1 MKCPFRKE
9 TYVIANRTVENFLE
23 CYEEECP
30 FYGKAKYKKRY
41 NDGYDEATAPV
52 CRRACE
58 ESEERE

>member
-23 CYEEECP
+23 CYEAECP
-30 FYGKAKYKKRY
+30 FYGKPEYKKRY
-41 NDGYDEATAPV
+41 DGGYYEVTKPV

-58 ESEERE
+58 ESENEK

>member
-23 CYEEECP
+23 CYKEECP
-30 FYGKAKYKKRY
+30 FYGKAAYKKRY
-41 NDGYDEATAPV
+41 NGGYDEVMKPV

-58 ESEERE
+58 ESEDKE

>member
-30 FYGKAKYKKRY
+30 FYGRTEHKKRY
-41 NDGYDEATAPV
+41 NGGYNEVITPV
-52 CRRACE
+52 CRRVCE
-58 ESEERE
+58 ESEDER

>member
-1 MKCPFRKE
+1 MKCPYRKE

-23 CYEEECP
+23 CYGEDCP

-41 NDGYDEATAPV
+41 NGGYDEVTAPV

-58 ESEERE
+58 ESEENE